1 MEDESAQ
8 WPIGRLLAAASRA
21 VEREW
26 DERLR
31 AIGLQHAALIALDI
45 ALRNGPTGADVIA
58 RAARVQPQ
66 TMSRT
71 LERLERDGM
80 IERGPHPDDGRRRVV
95 TVTEHGRRMWETARH
110 IEREVLPDDPELR
123 RRLGAILAGAR
134 AHRTDTGPARAI

>member
-1 MEDESAQ
+1 MEDQSAQ

-58 RAARVQPQ
+58 RTARVQPQ

-80 IERGPHPDDGRRRVV
+80 IARSPHPEDGRRRLV
-95 TVTEHGRRMWETARH
+95 TVTDHGRQMWDTARH
-110 IEREVLPDDPELR
+110 IERELLPDDPELR
-123 RRLGAILAGAR
+123 ARLGAILAGSRGTPPVA
-134 AHRTDTGPARAI
+134 

>member
-1 MEDESAQ
+1 MEDQSAQ

-58 RAARVQPQ
+58 RTARVQPQ

-80 IERGPHPDDGRRRVV
+80 IERSPHPEDGRRRLV
-95 TVTEHGRRMWETARH
+95 TVTDHGREMWDTARH

-123 RRLGAILAGAR
+123 ARLGAILANSRGAS
-134 AHRTDTGPARAI
+134 PAR

>member
-1 MEDESAQ
+1 MEDQSAQ

-58 RAARVQPQ
+58 RTARVQPQ

-80 IERGPHPDDGRRRVV
+80 IERSPHPEDGRRRLV
-95 TVTEHGRRMWETARH
+95 TVTDHGRQTWETARH
-110 IEREVLPDDPELR
+110 VEREILPDDPELR
-123 RRLGAILAGAR
+123 ARLGAILAGTRRPDSDVVLAP
-134 AHRTDTGPARAI
+134 DM

>member
-1 MEDESAQ
+1 MEDQSAQ

-58 RAARVQPQ
+58 RTARVQPQ

-80 IERGPHPDDGRRRVV
+80 IERSPHPEDGRRRLV
-95 TVTEHGRRMWETARH
+95 TVTDHGREMWDTARH

-123 RRLGAILAGAR
+123 ARLGAILANSRSAP
-134 AHRTDTGPARAI
+134 PAR